1 MNDMYGLIE
10 FLYIDDYDGNDDND
24 DNNAPNTIFLRYVH
38 KSLSLLL
45 VEVLLPML
53 VLDNGID
60 SDDSDKDSNNNI
72 TTNNFILKIV
82 IIQ

>member
-38 KSLSLLL
+38 KLLSLLL

-53 VLDNGID
+53 LLDNGID

-72 TTNNFILKIV
+72 TINNFILKIV
-82 IIQ
+82 IMQ